1 MVRLIGRVGLGTA
14 SPPRCL
20 VLQQGPNMHFYM
32 IIYSANIEN
41 VYFLQVF
48 LGCRS
53 YTLPQDMTSNMT
65 KLCFVLTGVS
75 WQYCCAENICD
86 VKFTLLMQAL
96 LLIEDDELTV
106 LVRLLQHILTLLH
119 MTVIVFETQKGWHQ
133 GHIGLKTEQSNKHT
147 RVSLC
152 SVEPTNPVHTTG
164 KRSFLMWLCD
174 KESGTRGKQNSFA
187 HNVYMEVALH
197 GGSIWAGWCLWSGE
211 ASCGF
216 WL

>member
-1 MVRLIGRVGLGTA
+1 MCI
-14 SPPRCL
+14 
-20 VLQQGPNMHFYM
+20 FYRFFW
-32 IIYSANIEN
+32 
-41 VYFLQVF
+41 VVDH
-48 LGCRS
+48 
-53 YTLPQDMTSNMT
+53 TLYLKIWPQTWQ

-133 GHIGLKTEQSNKHT
+133 GHVGLKTEQSNKHT